1 METAKITVSA
11 SEAQRLY
18 REYRDHKHSATPIDD
33 EIRRVYREIAKGKVV
48 IRAIESIRA
57 AGLGFDNL
65 PKLALV
71 RADEPHVSLR
81 TTPRGGADMRAATAN
96 TWTSRIA
103 ASKRFNFPDGTFPG
117 IANDKWSGYRAATPH
132 IPPHIRPRTA
142 LDQYHILFEAEW
154 SMVPPVDPYLLRR
167 IGESDMWIV
176 CGAWNLTDVE
186 RAAMATRLSPQ

>member
-11 SEAQRLY
+11 QEAARLY
-18 REYRDHKHSATPIDD
+18 REYRDHRHSATPIDD
-33 EIRRVYREIAKGKVV
+33 EIRRVYREIARGKVI
-48 IRAIESIRA
+48 IRAIESIRQ
-57 AGLGFDNL
+57 AGLGDDNL

-71 RADEPHVSLR
+71 RADEPHVRLR
-81 TTPRGGADMRAATAN
+81 TRSDGSADMVAASVNRWRQAV
-96 TWTSRIA
+96 A
-103 ASKRFNFPDGTFPG
+103 ASKRFEFPPGTFGG
-117 IANDKWSGYRAATPH
+117 IATGRYEWRAATPH

-167 IGESDMWIV
+167 IGVGDMWLV

-186 RAAMATRLSPQ
+186 RAAMATRIQAS